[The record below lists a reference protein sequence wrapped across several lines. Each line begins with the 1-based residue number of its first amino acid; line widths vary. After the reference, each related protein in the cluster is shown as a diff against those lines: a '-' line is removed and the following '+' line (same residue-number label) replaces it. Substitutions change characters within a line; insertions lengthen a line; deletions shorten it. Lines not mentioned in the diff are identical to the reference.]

1 MQVFWLA
8 SLIARGE
15 RMSEIKKQKAIILG
29 LDDKQK
35 RLLKVLLKHQEAVCR
50 LKEDERRKE
59 YER

>member
-1 MQVFWLA
+1 
-8 SLIARGE
+8 
-15 RMSEIKKQKAIILG
+15 MSEIKKQKAIILG